1 MWYEGLAA
9 NAGGPISYLYRTC
22 GRRLHITAVFEEVP
36 PGVEAHAAVKGAGD
50 SVSHKPAAE
59 AHAHVQHRH

>member
-9 NAGGPISYLYRTC
+9 NAGGPISYLCRTY

-36 PGVEAHAAVKGAGD
+36 PGAERKATPP
-50 SVSHKPAAE
+50 KPAAE
-59 AHAHVQHRH
+59 VHAPARHRH